1 MTIWQSH
8 AYNYDPPG
16 YREMM
21 DEIDSLQEQ
30 DSLEEE
36 HNEKVLEALQD
47 DEIPHES
54 DNAMGE
60 LFNRYPKEMR
70 LIMNGLAKALVLGG
84 FDASR
89 SVESLLSFL
98 PQEAADIVKNYL
110 FKNVKFETIYY

>member
-36 HNEKVLEALQD
+36 HN
-47 DEIPHES
+47 
-54 DNAMGE
+54 
-60 LFNRYPKEMR
+60 
-70 LIMNGLAKALVLGG
+70 
-84 FDASR
+84 
-89 SVESLLSFL
+89 
-98 PQEAADIVKNYL
+98 
-110 FKNVKFETIYY
+110 